1 MKQMMTNKMRRRIKR
16 RLKSTEES
24 ADKNDCVDKEV
35 TSPPRL
41 RRDSSVNNIA
51 AAAAAA
57 VSTNTGEIAFQLED
71 SASPVIET
79 FGFGGSSIST
89 LTNDKAFTQKRFDC
103 GFDSE
108 EYAIMNRGSQQPT
121 SSSEQQRQQM
131 LMMNGEKP
139 YLQLQTDGK
148 ESGVGCISFGSK
160 NKKKQQQQHQPD
172 SSPIAVN
179 DMDFFNHFDNFD
191 STTIGSKAIANN
203 NNGSSSSSA
212 HKAGA
217 WLNTTPRR
225 NSKKDDD
232 TFFYSQSEA
241 PSSSNGSSVKLA
253 GESITLASSKLAGES
268 ITLASTLSSVRHNN
282 NMNSFDAINDDKLK
296 TLFAEESMKER
307 SRLDTTTYQM
317 GMSRREYHM
326 KDQSSPPASSR
337 SSANYREKIKQQ
349 EVQNVPRPTT
359 KESSTPRSSRK
370 SCNRSKKHDIMKRD
384 ESWSSSID
392 SGGSRSSGCGAPPEI
407 VEEIVA
413 DVKTVLSSVISTV
426 FLACSES
433 EQCLSRCHHNKPTKT
448 KATRLNSI
456 DEEEFAVPL
465 AVQES
470 SSFIVKEE
478 TTGCKPWP
486 GCLNLSPTDE
496 TEDVSDVI
504 TPREVEYT
512 VDKKQRRPRL
522 VRLKKFLTSPLR
534 RK

>member
-1 MKQMMTNKMRRRIKR
+1 MTNKMRRRIKR

-51 AAAAAA
+51 AAAAVA

-71 SASPVIET
+71 SSSPVIET

-108 EYAIMNRGSQQPT
+108 EYAIMNQGSQQPT

-160 NKKKQQQQHQPD
+160 NKKKQQQQQQPD

-191 STTIGSKAIANN
+191 SATIGSKA
-203 NNGSSSSSA
+203 GSSSSA
-212 HKAGA
+212 HKADVG
-217 WLNTTPRR
+217 LMTTTPRR

-232 TFFYSQSEA
+232 TQTTFFYSQSEA
-241 PSSSNGSSVKLA
+241 ASSSNGSSVKLA
-253 GESITLASSKLAGES
+253 GETITLASSKLAGES

-337 SSANYREKIKQQ
+337 SSANYREKSKQQQ

-359 KESSTPRSSRK
+359 KESSAPRSSRK
-370 SCNRSKKHDIMKRD
+370 SCNRSKKHDMKRD
-384 ESWSSSID
+384 KSWSSSID

-470 SSFIVKEE
+470 SSFVVTEA

-496 TEDVSDVI
+496 TEDVSDVF

>member
-1 MKQMMTNKMRRRIKR
+1 MKQMMTNKMKRRIKR
-16 RLKSTEES
+16 RLKSTGSPQEDGS
-24 ADKNDCVDKEV
+24 VDKEVV

-51 AAAAAA
+51 AAAAVA

-71 SASPVIET
+71 SSSPVIET

-108 EYAIMNRGSQQPT
+108 EYAIMNQGSQPT
-121 SSSEQQRQQM
+121 STISEDQRQ

-160 NKKKQQQQHQPD
+160 NKNNQQQPD

-191 STTIGSKAIANN
+191 SNTIGSKAIANN
-203 NNGSSSSSA
+203 NGSSSSA
-212 HKAGA
+212 HKADVG
-217 WLNTTPRR
+217 LMTPTPRR

-241 PSSSNGSSVKLA
+241 PSSSNCSSSKLA

-268 ITLASTLSSVRHNN
+268 ITLASSLSSVRHNN

-307 SRLDTTTYQM
+307 SRLDATTYQM

-326 KDQSSPPASSR
+326 KGEDLAPSLPSSR
-337 SSANYREKIKQQ
+337 YSANYREKSKQQQ

-359 KESSTPRSSRK
+359 TKESSAPRSSRK
-370 SCNRSKKHDIMKRD
+370 SCTRSKKHDIMKRD
-384 ESWSSSID
+384 KSWSSSID

-433 EQCLSRCHHNKPTKT
+433 EQCLSRCQHNKPTKT
-448 KATRLNSI
+448 KATGLNSI
-456 DEEEFAVPL
+456 DEEEFAASP
-465 AVQES
+465 VQES
-470 SSFIVKEE
+470 SSFIVTEE

-496 TEDVSDVI
+496 TEDVSDVF
-504 TPREVEYT
+504 TPQKEVEYT
-512 VDKKQRRPRL
+512 VDRKQRRPRL